1 MLLEKDEKIKEL
13 KNQLSINEKGS
24 LSSDNKLN
32 SMQNIFSEIISKNKK
47 CDKIIKGLNEEI
59 VFLKSDRITDLN
71 INNTT
76 IHKLYVKDNEEA
88 WALVSKK
95 IDMKLNE
102 LLNDYN
108 EDLNW
113 VKLTSINKIENY
125 NFSK

>member
-32 SMQNIFSEIISKNKK
+32 SMQNIVSEIISKNKK